1 MNWRTGPGRRD
12 QNLGRGGRGILQPWR
27 EGQNQDLKARI
38 WTHRSGSGLVGP
50 PEPEGRDLNFDA
62 GTYIGK
68 PGSGLGGRDLVLD
81 SGTRTRRSAH
91 ELGELALGLGAG
103 GLKRQ

>member
-1 MNWRTGPGRRD
+1 MEAGAFCN
-12 QNLGRGGRGILQPWR
+12 RGGG
-27 EGQNQDLKARI
+27 GQNQDLKARI

-68 PGSGLGGRDLVLD
+68 PGPGLGGWDLALD
-81 SGTRTRRSAH
+81 SGTRTRKSAH
-91 ELGELALGLGAG
+91 ELGEPALGLGAG